1 MVQAVPQVSAGEG
14 IAAAAVGPA
23 VVAAAA
29 VAAGHS
35 NHSEGFSQ

>member
-1 MVQAVPQVSAGEG
+1 MVQAVPQVSAVEG

-23 VVAAAA
+23 VVAAA
-29 VAAGHS
+29 VAADHS